1 MANAPPLTEAFYRE
15 WFAKQTVLLTGA
27 TGGLGGCLLFKLIH
41 QVPVQKVFL
50 LHRSS
55 EEDTIAKLHMNM
67 PGCINEVMSTGQL
80 QFLKGDITAT
90 NLDLDARQLSVLR
103 KETTVILNTAANTSF
118 VADVHESCK
127 NNCLSALNLAQ
138 LGSSFPQLAT
148 FVQVSSAYVNSF
160 LFDGEIAETIQPF
173 GADDIDCEREL
184 DEILSSRGH
193 TNRTKQWAWPYAQA
207 KYLMER
213 LLVQR
218 YGSRLPLLILRP
230 SAIGP
235 ALRDP
240 YPLFGPAGSNPVE
253 NALETYLATE
263 GGSRVW
269 RAARGSTSGN
279 YIMDGIPVDLVS
291 NVCLLHLVQGSQGV
305 IHAAAQLYVVLTM
318 DELIALAAPHIPLD
332 LAMPVPCFKWDV
344 DGSMESCPV
353 ATMFGFQ
360 GHNWVFDCGRSKS
373 LKAVDGPLSLSLDG
387 HDAKAYIERRIKR
400 IIPSTREKKKRV
412 ADRRRG
418 KSKL

>member
-230 SAIGP
+230 SAIGASSSRSIP
-235 ALRDP
+235 SLR
-240 YPLFGPAGSNPVE
+240 
-253 NALETYLATE
+253 
-263 GGSRVW
+263 RVW

-332 LAMPVPCFKWDV
+332 LAMPVPCFKWEL